1 MPDRVEPGFS
11 GDRSFRKEDES
22 LLLDGD
28 DLLECEPATEGRVSR
43 GS

>member
-22 LLLDGD
+22 LLLDGAVD
-28 DLLECEPATEGRVSR
+28 DELYAGQHEER
-43 GS
+43 